1 MPSVLGSETRE
12 REVDLSGTDIHRA
25 IALQGQLRALGRD
38 AVGADTALV
47 TCLEWVADTLVD
59 IAVGLR
65 DPRSAGVLMDEASAV
80 LAVVPRD
87 GRGHPD
93 PVVPAESLTEREH
106 SVLVRLQEDES
117 LRQVGLDLFISHNTV
132 KSHARAVYRKL
143 GVSSRAE
150 AVDRA
155 RALGIL

>member
-1 MPSVLGSETRE
+1 MPSVLGSETRGKE
-12 REVDLSGTDIHRA
+12 ANFSGTHIHMA
-25 IALQGQLRALGRD
+25 TALQGQLRALGRD
-38 AVGADTALV
+38 TPGADTAV
-47 TCLEWVADTLVD
+47 ATCLVWVADTLVD

-93 PVVPAESLTEREH
+93 PVVPAEPLTEREH
-106 SVLVRLQEDES
+106 HVLVRLQEDES
-117 LRQVGLDLFISHNTV
+117 LRQIGLDLFISYNTV

-143 GVSSRAE
+143 GVRSRAE
-150 AVDRA
+150 AVGRA
-155 RALGIL
+155 RELGIL